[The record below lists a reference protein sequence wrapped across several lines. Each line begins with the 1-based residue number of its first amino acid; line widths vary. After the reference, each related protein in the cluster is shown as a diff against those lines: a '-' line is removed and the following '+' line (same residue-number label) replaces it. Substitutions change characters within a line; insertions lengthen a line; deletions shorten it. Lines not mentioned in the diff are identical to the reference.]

1 MNNNR
6 IKDFIYFDENA
17 MTSYMAQINDGKIES
32 EFYGSTITSTDT
44 TENIAESNEDVL
56 EATIQGNFIALK
68 GDIHL
73 LNKVIPMSTNTYLS
87 NTEIGK
93 EYALRKVHDNAYN
106 RFEDYITHNKF
117 VSQYPDE
124 ADFLLIN
131 DKISIF
137 NLDNISNL
145 INSDSF
151 FNLCLNDIND
161 AKEKLFNIKN
171 QKGIENK
178 KALVNNI
185 SKDIIEKE
193 KEIKKDMNLLKDG
206 MNLLRDILPTKTV
219 IVTNKYI
226 VPIREEFLR
235 ENPKLL
241 LFKYDNQTVSILG
254 KKIKQFSISD
264 NVGIFSSMS
273 NEITQECLK
282 AFNIELEN
290 KFIISPVVIY
300 YETVFE

>member
-117 VSQYPDE
+117 VSQYPDK

-161 AKEKLFNIKN
+161 AKEELFHIKN

-185 SKDIIEKE
+185 NKNIIETE
-193 KEIKKDMNLLKDG
+193 KEIEKNMNLLKDG